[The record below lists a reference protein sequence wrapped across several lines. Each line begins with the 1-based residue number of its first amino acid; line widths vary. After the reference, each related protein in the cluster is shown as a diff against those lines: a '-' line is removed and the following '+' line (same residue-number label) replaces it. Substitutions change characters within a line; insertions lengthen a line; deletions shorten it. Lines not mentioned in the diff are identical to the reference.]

1 MNEGLNPHQPS
12 VEERIA
18 SFARIANIL
27 AAFARA
33 GARLRGTAVI
43 RARANAPAE
52 ALHALEVPA
61 RGAPTRGRAPV
72 ADAVPPQESRR
83 TSPRSARPLTS
94 VLAAGNARSAPIAE
108 VRSGRARNERI
119 APAGETS
126 ERAPSSPRV
135 ATTDALAAVRAGSIA
150 VSRVRQLTLHANLQG
165 AQENGRTAGG
175 SAIAAPDISP
185 APRVRAL
192 NIAAMLT
199 ASSAARRTIAEDRH
213 ARNFTTAPEAIE
225 PSARY
230 RGATRASEAATAI
243 AMLPARIQRV
253 LASSRA
259 PADEF
264 SLRADLADPSHERTR
279 DFGARGG
286 RPSANVAAPITIN
299 SSPSITVNLPAG
311 AAASGESGISRAVA
325 QALEEHAERLY
336 EMMRQVGAFRER
348 TEF

>member
-33 GARLRGTAVI
+33 GARLRPAAAI

-52 ALHALEVPA
+52 ALHALDVPA
-61 RGAPTRGRAPV
+61 RGAPTRGRVPLT
-72 ADAVPPQESRR
+72 DAANS

-126 ERAPSSPRV
+126 ERAPSSPSSPRV

-185 APRVRAL
+185 AARVRAL